1 MSIVNFFLELCFIS
15 TFIQSYKWLIHLQCK
30 AGGSFVNGQNQH
42 LQGTNLDFKYFLT
55 GDRGQLDL
63 DRRYTWIKCN
73 RDFRSYYFTDYV
85 NDMYQA
91 FDQVLLNKPDTF
103 SVGDRANLIHV
114 SFEAAYSGIKSYYY
128 PSLLTNYLQSGEL
141 SLTVWRT
148 LFFHLNRISL
158 VAEHRPVFSRL
169 RVNYLLYFTNLS
181 N

>member
-1 MSIVNFFLELCFIS
+1 
-15 TFIQSYKWLIHLQCK
+15 LQCK

-42 LQGTNLDFKYFLT
+42 LQGSILDFKYFLT
-55 GDRGQLDL
+55 GDRAQFDL

-73 RDFRSYYFTDYV
+73 KDFKGFYFTDYV

-114 SFEAAYSGIKSYYY
+114 SFEAAYSGLKSYLY
-128 PSLLTNYLQSGEL
+128 PSLLTNFLQSGEF

-148 LFFHLNRISL
+148 LFFHLNRIAL
-158 VAEHRPVFSRL
+158 VAEHRPVFASL
-169 RVNYLLYFTNLS
+169 RVIFITSLIYFHNFLIKTLL
-181 N
+181 